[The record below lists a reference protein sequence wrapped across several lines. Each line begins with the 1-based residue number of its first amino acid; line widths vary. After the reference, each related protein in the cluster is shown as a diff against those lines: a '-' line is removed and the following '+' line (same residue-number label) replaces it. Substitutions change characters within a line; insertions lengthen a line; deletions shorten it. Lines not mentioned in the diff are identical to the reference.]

1 MTNKYL
7 TVSIT
12 VIYDRWFSILSYQL
26 MKRLT
31 NPTCFDKCAN
41 SSHWQKTARRD
52 KITRQNSLI
61 SLNHHRKLTS
71 NLHWLYSS
79 LKSPLCWFCAS
90 THPVYCRDMCV
101 MSSLTKPA
109 RPRPKCRST
118 LFVCVEAAA
127 ILEDH
132 HTHTY
137 AQPGLLRGW
146 LTEQRLYLHFTDWQI
161 RIMYPLRSTAEPTQ
175 SQRHAGFHQADSFF

>member
-1 MTNKYL
+1 MTGDFL
-7 TVSIT
+7 
-12 VIYDRWFSILSYQL
+12 FSLISLWRDWQTL
-26 MKRLT
+26 LVLT
-31 NPTCFDKCAN
+31 NVQTHPTDKK
-41 SSHWQKTARRD
+41 QLGGI
-52 KITRQNSLI
+52 KITWQNCLI

-127 ILEDH
+127 ILEEH
-132 HTHTY
+132 RTHTY